1 MTAPLINDGIAPRLR
16 SEAERWLVRLLD
28 VDTNDPR
35 RTEFERWIAADPAHA
50 QAYHQAEQLWSLGME
65 AARHSDLRA
74 AANRA
79 LREAHSSPG
88 RQLRIWLAPALAV
101 AAAVFFLGG
110 MVALWWPAREATPY
124 GVRYA
129 TRTGEQQSIQLQDG
143 SALLLDTD
151 SAVIVRYGTEA
162 REIILLHG
170 RAEFRVRHDVDWP
183 FIVSAGGGTVTDVGT
198 TFQVSIGNLHEVS
211 VVLLEGKVSVATTHS
226 NSTLTTGEA
235 LHFDRAGVVGVP
247 HPADLQE
254 ALGWTSG
261 EVAARGWDLPR
272 LLAEMNRYSS
282 TKLELADTT
291 LRDVRVTGTFRAG
304 DQATL
309 LKVLESGWPIRAHR
323 LSSTRVLLLHQQ
335 HAPD

>member
-1 MTAPLINDGIAPRLR
+1 MTASLINGGIDPRVR

-35 RTEFERWIAADPAHA
+35 RTEFGRWIAADPVHA
-50 QAYHQAEQLWSLGME
+50 EAYHQAEQLWSLGLE
-65 AARHSDLRA
+65 AARHPDLHV

-79 LREAHSSPG
+79 MRDAHWSPG
-88 RQLRIWLAPALAV
+88 WQLRIWLAPAMAV
-101 AAAVFFLGG
+101 AAAVFFVGG
-110 MVALWWPAREATPY
+110 MVALWWPAREATAY

-129 TRTGEQQSIQLQDG
+129 TRTGQQQAIQLQDG

-151 SAVIVRYGTEA
+151 SAVIVRYGIEA
-162 REIILLHG
+162 RGIVLLHG
-170 RAEFRVRHDVDWP
+170 RAEFRVRHDDDWP

-198 TFQVSIGNLHEVS
+198 TFQVSIGNRHEVS
-211 VVLLEGKVSVATTHS
+211 VVLLEGKVSVATARS
-226 NSTLTTGEA
+226 NSTLSTGEA
-235 LHFDRAGVVGVP
+235 LRFDRAGVVGVP

-261 EVAARGWDLPR
+261 EVVARGWALPR

-282 TKLELADTT
+282 TVLELGDTS
-291 LRDVRVTGTFRAG
+291 LREVRVTGTFRAG
-304 DQATL
+304 DQVTL

-323 LSSTRVLLLHQQ
+323 LSSTRVVLLRDQ
-335 HAPD
+335 HAQD